1 MSEFRW
7 HKMSD
12 EVPEGGMRDYLVMGP
27 KGGLRIAHGYRG
39 GDGTSGGYF
48 HEYKTGHG
56 FIDPKDVYAWAEI
69 PMPWGTDRCSWM

>member
-7 HKMSD
+7 HLISEEEPSKY
-12 EVPEGGMRDYLVMGP
+12 GTGDYLIAGP
-27 KGGLRIAHGYRG
+27 RGRLRIAHGYRG

-69 PMPWGTDRCSWM
+69 PMPWGTD